1 MKSAG
6 LSIAAILLTTGCS
19 AYSDAPPAT
28 GPAPSGVCDAK
39 PATSLIGQKA
49 TAEVGAEIKRLT
61 GSEIFQWVPEGTPVT
76 MDYRIE
82 RVRVT
87 YDSTMSILTIRCG

>member
-1 MKSAG
+1 MKRMG
-6 LSIAAILLTTGCS
+6 LGLAAIMLTAGCS

-28 GPAPSGVCDAK
+28 GPAPSGVCKAE
-39 PATSLIGQKA
+39 PAQSLIGQKA
-49 TAEVGAEIKRLT
+49 TTELGAEIKRLT

-87 YDSTMSILTIRCG
+87 YDSTMSILSIRCG

>member
-6 LSIAAILLTTGCS
+6 LSFAAILLTAGCS
-19 AYSDAPPAT
+19 SYSDEPPAT
-28 GPAPSGVCDAK
+28 GPAPSGVCKAE
-39 PATSLIGQKA
+39 PAMSLIGQKA
-49 TAEVGAEIKRLT
+49 SAEVGAEIKRLT

-87 YDSTMSILTIRCG
+87 YDSTMSILTISCG